1 MGCNCG
7 GFKIRHKVNPVKKK
21 TTKEREEERERK
33 LELLRKMW
41 EDATKVDKPIQ
52 K

>member
-7 GFKIRHKVNPVKKK
+7 IFKIRHTVNPVKKK

-33 LELLRKMW
+33 LEMLRKMW
-41 EDATKVDKPIQ
+41 EDAKNGNDGNQ
-52 K
+52 